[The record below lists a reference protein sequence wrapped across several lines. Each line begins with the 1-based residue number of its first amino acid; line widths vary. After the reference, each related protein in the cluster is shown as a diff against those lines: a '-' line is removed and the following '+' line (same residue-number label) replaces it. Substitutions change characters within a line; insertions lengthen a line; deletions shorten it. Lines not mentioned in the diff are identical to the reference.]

1 MEGLMRTKTRW
12 WAGAVVLLFG
22 LFVAYLAQERRRP
35 ASDPGSERG
44 HEFESQGEAI
54 AAARGAR
61 QLLPPLGL
69 GIRPNWQV
77 STGRSPITDD
87 ITVQWVTSSRNEIE
101 DEEGTFRPTLVL
113 RCEGRELEVSV
124 VTGRAAKRLPGFEDE
139 HAVTIRFGES
149 PARDVR
155 VRSRFERRVL
165 LLEPAADVIREMLQS
180 DKLLF
185 SFTSLSRWL
194 APQAME
200 MSFDLSGLRDAVPE
214 LNETCSL

>member
-1 MEGLMRTKTRW
+1 MRTGTRW
-12 WAGAVVLLFG
+12 GWGAAVVLLG
-22 LFVAYLAQERRRP
+22 LFFAYLAQERRRP
-35 ASDPGSERG
+35 GSETG
-44 HEFESQGEAI
+44 HEFESQDEAV

-61 QLLPPLGL
+61 QVLPLVGL
-69 GIRPNWQV
+69 GVQPNWQV
-77 STGRSPITDD
+77 STLRSPITDV
-87 ITVQWVTSSRNEIE
+87 ITVQLVTSSRNEIE

-124 VTGRAAKRLPGFEDE
+124 VTGRPARRLPGFEDE

-155 VRSRFERRVL
+155 VRSRFESRVL
-165 LLEPAADVIREMLQS
+165 LLEPAADLIREMLGS
-180 DKLLF
+180 DRLLF
-185 SFTSLSRWL
+185 SFTSISQWL